1 MGKTIRNTFSLIKKI
16 MLKKLKCH
24 KIEQEINLQHTRLVK
39 FSITI
44 FQIILEYFIC
54 LITGFNFLI
63 KLIKMVILKLLQ
75 VLGHVNLSLVNFK
88 CTQHLQV
95 DLKEYQEN
103 GKASNILREDV
114 WKYIFDKHSYIKKHL
129 QLYKKKKSQ

>member
-1 MGKTIRNTFSLIKKI
+1 M
-16 MLKKLKCH
+16 
-24 KIEQEINLQHTRLVK
+24 
-39 FSITI
+39 
-44 FQIILEYFIC
+44 
-54 LITGFNFLI
+54 
-63 KLIKMVILKLLQ
+63 
-75 VLGHVNLSLVNFK
+75 NLSLVNFK
-88 CTQHLQV
+88 CTQYLQV